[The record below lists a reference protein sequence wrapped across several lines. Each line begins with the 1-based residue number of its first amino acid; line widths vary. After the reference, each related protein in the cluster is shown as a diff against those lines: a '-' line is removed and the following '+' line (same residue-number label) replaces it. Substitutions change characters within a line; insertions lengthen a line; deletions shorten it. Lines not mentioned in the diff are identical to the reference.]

1 LLDYDEEKIIL
12 EVARMIKIGLLQ
24 QNSFDDVDTY
34 CSPKKQFKLMQLLVQ
49 FYKGSQQAL
58 KDGAS
63 LADIRA
69 MSVIST
75 LLKAR
80 MEIKDDEMD
89 KLDQVSQTIT
99 EQFKSIT
106 GVKVSI

>member
-1 LLDYDEEKIIL
+1 
-12 EVARMIKIGLLQ
+12 MIKIGILQ
-24 QNSFDDVDTY
+24 QNSFDEVDTY
-34 CSPKKQFKLMQLLVQ
+34 CSPEKQFKLMKLMVD
-49 FYKGSQQAL
+49 FYKEGQQAL

-69 MSVIST
+69 MAVIGP

-80 MEIKDDEMD
+80 MDVKDDEMD
-89 KLDQVSQTIT
+89 KLEQIEQNMR

-106 GVKVSI
+106 GVMVSK

>member
-1 LLDYDEEKIIL
+1 
-12 EVARMIKIGLLQ
+12 MIKIGILQ

-34 CSPKKQFKLMQLLVQ
+34 CSPDKQFKLMKLMVD
-49 FYKGSQQAL
+49 FYKDGQQAL

-63 LADIRA
+63 LVDIRA
-69 MSVIST
+69 MSVIGT

-80 MEIKDDEMD
+80 MEVKDDEMD
-89 KLDQVSQTIT
+89 KLEQIGQIMR

-106 GVKVSI
+106 GVKVSN